1 MMNFLKKIFSSL
13 NNKSDM
19 NKYLILGIGNI
30 GNEYDDTRHNIGFE
44 IVDQLSQNLDTKIES
59 VKLAQRAEGSFKGKK
74 IIIIKPNNYGNN
86 SGRSLL
92 YWQKKE
98 KVSLENILVV
108 CDDLNL
114 FFGNI
119 KIKPNGTSG
128 GHNGLKDIEDNLG
141 TSNYARLRVGI
152 SNNNKIPK
160 SDYVL
165 GKWSSYE
172 MSNIN
177 TLTISSIEIIFSF
190 IQTGIEE
197 TMNLYNK
204 KNFIKWKFS
213 GELKIII

>member
-1 MMNFLKKIFSSL
+1 MINSFFLMKKLTYSRFS
-13 NNKSDM
+13 
-19 NKYLILGIGNI
+19 
-30 GNEYDDTRHNIGFE
+30 YDLHELHQMF
-44 IVDQLSQNLDTKIES
+44 QLLKW
-59 VKLAQRAEGSFKGKK
+59 FF
-74 IIIIKPNNYGNN
+74 
-86 SGRSLL
+86 
-92 YWQKKE
+92 
-98 KVSLENILVV
+98 
-108 CDDLNL
+108 DLNL

-141 TSNYARLRVGI
+141 TSNYSRLRVGI

-204 KNFIKWKFS
+204 KNFIK
-213 GELKIII
+213 

>member
-1 MMNFLKKIFSSL
+1 M
-13 NNKSDM
+13 
-19 NKYLILGIGNI
+19 
-30 GNEYDDTRHNIGFE
+30 
-44 IVDQLSQNLDTKIES
+44 
-59 VKLAQRAEGSFKGKK
+59 
-74 IIIIKPNNYGNN
+74 
-86 SGRSLL
+86 

-128 GHNGLKDIEDNLG
+128 GHNGLKDIDAKLG
-141 TSNYARLRVGI
+141 TSIYPRLRIGI
-152 SNNNKIPK
+152 SNNNKISK

-177 TLTISSIEIIFSF
+177 NLTISSIEIIFSF

-204 KNFIKWKFS
+204 KNFIK
-213 GELKIII
+213 

>member
-30 GNEYDDTRHNIGFE
+30 GSEYDDTRHNIGFE
-44 IVDQLSQNLDTKIES
+44 IVDQLSQNLDTKFES

-74 IIIIKPNNYGNN
+74 IIIIKPNNYVNN

-128 GHNGLKDIEDNLG
+128 GHNGLKDIQNTLQ
-141 TSNYARLRVGI
+141 TTAYPRFRFGI
-152 SNNNKIPK
+152 NDAFSKGRQI
-160 SDYVL
+160 DYVL
-165 GKWSSYE
+165 GEWTTEENTQLQERLETGAKAIESFGLAG
-172 MSNIN
+172 IN
-177 TLTISSIEIIFSF
+177 N
-190 IQTGIEE
+190 
-197 TMNLYNK
+197 TMNTFN
-204 KNFIKWKFS
+204 
-213 GELKIII
+213 GT

>member
-1 MMNFLKKIFSSL
+1 MNFLRKILSSL
-13 NNKSDM
+13 NTNSDM

-30 GNEYDDTRHNIGFE
+30 GNEYNHTRHNIGFE
-44 IVDQLSQNLDTKIES
+44 IVDELSKNLDTKFES
-59 VKLAQRAEGSFKGKK
+59 VKLAQRSEANYRGKK
-74 IIIIKPNNYGNN
+74 IIIIKPNNYVNN
-86 SGRSLL
+86 SGRSLV

-98 KVSLENILVV
+98 KVPLENILVV

-119 KIKPNGTSG
+119 KIKPHGTSG

-141 TSNYARLRVGI
+141 TSKYPRLRIGI

-165 GKWSSYE
+165 GKWSGYEKSKISY
-172 MSNIN
+172 
-177 TLTISSIEIIFSF
+177 LTSSSIEIIFSF
-190 IQTGIEE
+190 FQTGIEE

-204 KNFIKWKFS
+204 KNFI
-213 GELKIII
+213 

>member
-13 NNKSDM
+13 NNNSDM

-30 GNEYDDTRHNIGFE
+30 GSEYDDTRHNIGFQ
-44 IVDQLSQNLDTKIES
+44 IVDELAKCLETKFDS
-59 VKLAQRAEGSFKGKK
+59 LKLAQRAEASFKGKK
-74 IIIIKPNNYGNN
+74 IVIIKPNNYVNN
-86 SGRSLL
+86 SGRSLV

-128 GHNGLKDIEDNLG
+128 GHNGLKDIEAKLG
-141 TSNYARLRVGI
+141 TSIYPRLRIGI
-152 SNNNKIPK
+152 SNNNKVPK

-165 GKWSSYE
+165 GKWNSYE
-172 MSNIN
+172 KSNLNSI
-177 TLTISSIEIIFSF
+177 TTSSIEIIFSF
-190 IQTGIEE
+190 IQTDIEE

-204 KNFIKWKFS
+204 KNFI
-213 GELKIII
+213 

>member
-1 MMNFLKKIFSSL
+1 MMNFLKKIFTSI
-13 NNKSDM
+13 NNNSDM

-30 GNEYDDTRHNIGFE
+30 GSDYDDTRHNIGFQ
-44 IVDQLSQNLDTKIES
+44 IVDELAKCLETKFDS

-74 IIIIKPNNYGNN
+74 IVIIKPNNYVNN
-86 SGRSLL
+86 SGRSLV

-98 KVSLENILVV
+98 KVSLEKILVV

-128 GHNGLKDIEDNLG
+128 GHNGLKDIEAKLG
-141 TSNYARLRVGI
+141 TSIYPRLRIGI
-152 SNNNKIPK
+152 SNNNKISK

-177 TLTISSIEIIFSF
+177 NLKLSSIEIIFSF

-204 KNFIKWKFS
+204 KNFIK
-213 GELKIII
+213 

>member
-13 NNKSDM
+13 NYNSDM

-30 GNEYDDTRHNIGFE
+30 GSEYDDTRHNIGFE
-44 IVDQLSQNLDTKIES
+44 IVDQLSQNLDTKFES

-74 IIIIKPNNYGNN
+74 IIIIKPNNYVNN
-86 SGRSLL
+86 SGRSLV

-128 GHNGLKDIEDNLG
+128 GHNGLKDIIAKMANQKDFM
-141 TSNYARLRVGI
+141 RLRIGI
-152 SNNNKIPK
+152 GHPGHREMVTGW
-160 SDYVL
+160 VL
-165 GKWSSYE
+165 GKAAKE
-172 MSNIN
+172 DQEKMDAAVDEAVRCM
-177 TLTISSIEIIFSF
+177 EILAKDGVLKAQNRLHSF
-190 IQTGIEE
+190 
-197 TMNLYNK
+197 K
-204 KNFIKWKFS
+204 P
-213 GELKIII
+213 

>member
-13 NNKSDM
+13 NDNSDM

-30 GNEYDDTRHNIGFE
+30 GSEYDDTRHNIGFQ
-44 IVDQLSQNLDTKIES
+44 IVDQLSQNLDTKFES

-74 IIIIKPNNYGNN
+74 IIIIKPNNYVNN

-128 GHNGLKDIEDNLG
+128 GHNGLKSINESLG
-141 TSNYARLRVGI
+141 SNKYCRLRFGI
-152 SNNNKIPK
+152 GNDFKKGSQT
-160 SDYVL
+160 DYVL
-165 GKWSSYE
+165 ENWSNEESRSL
-172 MSNIN
+172 SNHIDHN
-177 TLTISSIEIIFSF
+177 IDIIFHF
-190 IQTGIEE
+190 IKHGVDN
-197 TMNLYNK
+197 TMNKYN
-204 KNFIKWKFS
+204 
-213 GELKIII
+213 

>member
-1 MMNFLKKIFSSL
+1 MVYGL
-13 NNKSDM
+13 NIIDLFFRIKRKN
-19 NKYLILGIGNI
+19 
-30 GNEYDDTRHNIGFE
+30 
-44 IVDQLSQNLDTKIES
+44 
-59 VKLAQRAEGSFKGKK
+59 
-74 IIIIKPNNYGNN
+74 IIIIKPNNYVNN

-128 GHNGLKDIEDNLG
+128 GHNGLKDIEDHLG
-141 TSNYARLRVGI
+141 TSNYNRLRVGI
-152 SNNNKIPK
+152 SNNNNIPK

-190 IQTGIEE
+190 IQAGIEE

-204 KNFIKWKFS
+204 KNFIK
-213 GELKIII
+213 